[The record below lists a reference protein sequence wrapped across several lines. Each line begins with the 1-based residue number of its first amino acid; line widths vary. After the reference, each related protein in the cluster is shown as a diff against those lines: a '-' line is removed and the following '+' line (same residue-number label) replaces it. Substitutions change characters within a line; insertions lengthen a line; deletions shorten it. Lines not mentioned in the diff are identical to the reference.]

1 MKRINYK
8 SDFDF
13 ILRLLTC
20 AADGKNE
27 DVGWPDYD
35 WTAIFYTSS
44 KANSYTASCIGGV
57 CANCFN
63 DNGQIHVVFNSHRLG
78 AGILQMEFK
87 AELPDGIYP
96 DTERRIVVPMPL
108 DIELVRGCA
117 PCPTAAE
124 IEATLPYIKGDKGEP
139 FTYDDL
145 TEAQKTELQRPAT
158 EAAESVSKLEA
169 KVSQAAESVSKLEA
183 KVSQAEAL
191 RKDAEQTRISNENS
205 RTSAEN
211 DRVRD
216 ENIRK
221 ANETS
226 RQSDETSRQ
235 SNETARVEAETARA
249 EEFATWENE
258 IDSKADRT
266 ELSNVL
272 AESTDDGVILKE
284 RGTGEVMYPQT
295 LASLVHTSDGGN
307 VDEGLEK
314 AKFKVFVDMWNQAWK
329 VNGVEYGRYDP
340 ENAPDAEHPF
350 MGNDIWMTYEEALA
364 VLSVPVKNGEE
375 LQRCYAYTTLRPRTN
390 ICFVES
396 LNYTDYDLSFF
407 ATGQTELE
415 TARITHNS
423 NGIRCKTA
431 TIMFSGC
438 IKLTDVFGIMIDLSK
453 SVWTNTFHHCYRL
466 KEVRIK
472 GLLHD
477 ISFEDSPPLSYES
490 ISYLV
495 ANAANTGPITITV
508 HADVYAKLTGESNT
522 EWHQVLLDAAEKQI
536 TFATT

>member
-1 MKRINYK
+1 MSRVTDKVLQTALEKTKLYVDK
-8 SDFDF
+8 E
-13 ILRLLTC
+13 
-20 AADGKNE
+20 ADKVRGDIPAKLSQL
-27 DVGWPDYD
+27 V
-35 WTAIFYTSS
+35 
-44 KANSYTASCIGGV
+44 
-57 CANCFN
+57 N
-63 DNGQIHVVFNSHRLG
+63 DNHTVTDESYVHTDNNFTEVDKAVVGSLPSTILTNPHVIASGGETYLNVTYD
-78 AGILQMEFK
+78 M
-87 AELPDGIYP
+87 AELVDGTYSKTTKTVSILSANPATNRAGLMSGPDKIKLDGIEEGANNYVLP
-96 DTERRIVVPMPL
+96 AASS
-108 DIELVRGCA
+108 LVRGGVVLNTAWQA
-117 PCPTAAE
+117 PTLVSEEADDKDLPLE
-124 IEATLPYIKGDKGEP
+124 I
-139 FTYDDL
+139 
-145 TEAQKTELQRPAT
+145 
-158 EAAESVSKLEA
+158 
-169 KVSQAAESVSKLEA
+169 
-183 KVSQAEAL
+183 
-191 RKDAEQTRISNENS
+191 
-205 RTSAEN
+205 
-211 DRVRD
+211 
-216 ENIRK
+216 
-221 ANETS
+221 ANESSASGILKPTCKVYV
-226 RQSDETSRQ
+226 DDVPTED
-235 SNETARVEAETARA
+235 SNKFLLSGAVHTALQG
-249 EEFATWENE
+249 
-258 IDSKADRT
+258 KADRT

-364 VLSVPVKNGEE
+364 VLSAPVKNGEE

-396 LNYTDYDLSFF
+396 SNYIDYDLSFF

-431 TIMFSGC
+431 AAMFSGC

-495 ANAANTGPITITV
+495 ANAANTGSITITV